1 MEKDSTVHLQLKLT
15 PGLSEPVVAVLSEIG
30 FYAFEE
36 KENGLSAYVLAQDY
50 QADVVHQS
58 LGQYFPRHDFKAQS
72 ELIAP
77 KDWNAAW
84 EANFTAVQVGDFC
97 EIRPPFQPPSGL
109 TKHEVVVN
117 PRMAFG
123 TGHHATTWLMVEQC
137 SHLDFEGRSVLD
149 MGCGTGVLAIL
160 SRILGAGSATG
171 VDFDPW
177 SYENAPDNAHLN
189 GVDGIQFLL
198 GDTSVLPGENCY
210 DIILANIN
218 RNVLLK
224 DRDIYLEH
232 LKPGGWIVLSGI
244 YSFDEDKL
252 TQHYL
257 APGLVLERRVE
268 RGDWV
273 SLAFTKSEEKGI

>member
-1 MEKDSTVHLQLKLT
+1 MEKDSTVCLQLQMS
-15 PGLSEPVVAVLSEIG
+15 PDLSEAVVAVLSEVG

-36 KENGLSAYVLAQDY
+36 GDHALSAYVSAKNFHLDQV
-50 QADVVHQS
+50 QQS
-58 LGQYFPRHDFKAQS
+58 LSTYFPHHDFKLQS

-84 EANFTAVQVGDFC
+84 EASFTPVQVGGFC
-97 EIRPPFQPPSGL
+97 EIRPPFHPSSGL
-109 TKHEVVVN
+109 TQYEVIVN

-137 SHLDFEGRSVLD
+137 SQLDFQGKSVLD

-160 SRILGAGSATG
+160 ASLLGAGEVTG
-171 VDFDPW
+171 IDIDPW
-177 SYENAPDNAHLN
+177 SFENAPANAQLN
-189 GVDGIQFLL
+189 GVSGIHFVL
-198 GDTSVLPGENCY
+198 GDTTAIPHENCY

-232 LKPGGWIVLSGI
+232 LHLGGWIVLSGI
-244 YSFDEDKL
+244 YNFDEEKL

-257 APGLVLERRVE
+257 ATGLVLKRRVE

-273 SLAFTKSEEKGI
+273 SLAFKKSEVKGT